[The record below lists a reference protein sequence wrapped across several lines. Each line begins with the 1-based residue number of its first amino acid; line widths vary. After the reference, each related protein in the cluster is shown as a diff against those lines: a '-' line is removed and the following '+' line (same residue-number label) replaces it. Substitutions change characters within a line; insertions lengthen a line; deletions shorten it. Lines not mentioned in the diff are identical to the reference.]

1 MMKDHNKT
9 MDLPFGVDLT
19 PMYAGLESCKFD
31 RKPSNRSMGKV
42 IVCCKCRCTGVQ
54 LMRYGNKY
62 ICVDCVREEKV

>member
-9 MDLPFGVDLT
+9 MNLPLGIDLS
-19 PMYAGLESCKFD
+19 PMYDASVFREFV
-31 RKPSNRSMGKV
+31 RKPSKWSMGKV

-62 ICVDCVREEKV
+62 ICVDCIRKGKV